1 MKEEQLQRAYEDAKA
16 QYAALGVDVDQ
27 AIEKLNQHSISFI
40 AGRQMMFQDLRTRK
54 VN

>member
-27 AIEKLNQHSISFI
+27 AIEKLNQHSISI
-40 AGRQMMFQDLRTRK
+40 HCWQADD
-54 VN
+54 VS